1 MRNVG
6 KHKIF
11 IRQRNKSRVM
21 NEIWILAGLAVHAI
35 IFVLGIAYLARA
47 IKKNDNS
54 KWFDL

>member
-1 MRNVG
+1 MCNVG

-11 IRQRNKSRVM
+11 IRQSNKSRVM
-21 NEIWILAGLAVHAI
+21 NEIWILVGLAVHAI

-47 IKKNDNS
+47 IKKNDNN

>member
-1 MRNVG
+1 MRNLEEYQV
-6 KHKIF
+6 IV
-11 IRQRNKSRVM
+11 RRSNKSRVM

-47 IKKNDNS
+47 IKKNDND